1 MVSLNRKS
9 ILEFLVGAL
18 LAMAGGSC
26 FSILREYQTT
36 YKFLFIIR
44 YIIIFVSF
52 SSIPIVNKKFSDT
65 KYYKFIIIFLIIL
78 NIILTV
84 IE

>member
-1 MVSLNRKS
+1 M
-9 ILEFLVGAL
+9 
-18 LAMAGGSC
+18 GGSC
-26 FSILREYQTT
+26 FTILREYQTN

-44 YIIIFVSF
+44 YIIFVGCF
-52 SSIPIVNKKFSDT
+52 ASIPIVNKKFSNT

-78 NIILTV
+78 NVILTI